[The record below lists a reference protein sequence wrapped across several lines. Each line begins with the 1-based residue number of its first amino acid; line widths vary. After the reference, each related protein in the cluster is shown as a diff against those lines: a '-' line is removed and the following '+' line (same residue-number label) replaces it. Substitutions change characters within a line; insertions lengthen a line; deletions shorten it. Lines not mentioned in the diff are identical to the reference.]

1 MMVNRCM
8 VLCAG
13 PAAPCVTEYFP
24 SPCMCT
30 TTGTTTF
37 GGVQGRGVEGA
48 PQERR
53 RQEAQR

>member
-8 VLCAG
+8 MLCAG

-37 GGVQGRGVEGA
+37 GGIQGQGVEG
-48 PQERR
+48 QQR
-53 RQEAQR
+53 RQQAETRR

>member
-8 VLCAG
+8 MLCPG

-37 GGVQGRGVEGA
+37 AGVGGHGDDE
-48 PQERR
+48 PQQQR
-53 RQEAQR
+53 RQEARR